1 MALGIAPD
9 EPDQVLRLGR
19 FREEHPDVIIGDGG
33 FGTWQARIP
42 ELDGE
47 TIITRYILRELLDK
61 LDELTT
67 GHDAR
72 PGSAPD
78 RERHAMTALPGNLA
92 TGRDRTSCRHDC
104 STGESTGSR
113 GIRHCAPV
121 VPPWRPVAFHTS
133 FRRRPER

>member
-1 MALGIAPD
+1 MSAVRARLAAVALGITPD

-47 TIITRYILRELLDK
+47 TIITRYILRELPDK

-67 GHDAR
+67 GHDGR

-78 RERHAMTALPGNLA
+78 
-92 TGRDRTSCRHDC
+92 
-104 STGESTGSR
+104 
-113 GIRHCAPV
+113 
-121 VPPWRPVAFHTS
+121 
-133 FRRRPER
+133 

>member
-1 MALGIAPD
+1 MSAVRARLAAMALGIAPD

-19 FREEHPDVIIGDGG
+19 FRDEHPDVIIGDGG

-67 GHDAR
+67 GHDGR
-72 PGSAPD
+72 LGSAPD
-78 RERHAMTALPGNLA
+78 
-92 TGRDRTSCRHDC
+92 
-104 STGESTGSR
+104 
-113 GIRHCAPV
+113 
-121 VPPWRPVAFHTS
+121 
-133 FRRRPER
+133 